1 LALPK
6 ILQFYML
13 EEQRHRHQD
22 DEL

>member
-6 ILQFYML
+6 VLQHYML

-22 DEL
+22 DDL